1 MRKYAL
7 LRSMIE
13 RAEFISITK
22 KQINDFN
29 KTALLSGNVID
40 GNGVSIAITES
51 LSNLMNL
58 TKNAIPGISDSLDAA
73 LKEQGGISSVQEKI
87 EKHVSKNH
95 DELALLKT
103 DLTGLS
109 LAFEALQ
116 KQFYQ
121 EKNSNTIKTFS
132 TAIFID
138 SLSDDKK
145 ALLIKQLDK
154 FAKKEYSPAKS
165 TNSQNDTVFM
175 FTSNAEKLL
184 THYLQDNENPI
195 KKLLENNGIDT
206 YIQQE
211 VKSGTQVLINN
222 KPFTLD
228 SPESFVEQ
236 KNELIAELDKIELS
250 SEHFAP

>member
-87 EKHVSKNH
+87 EKHVSKNR

-109 LAFEALQ
+109 LTFEALQ

-132 TAIFID
+132 TAVFID
-138 SLSDDKK
+138 SLSDEKK
-145 ALLIKQLDK
+145 ALLINQLDK

-165 TNSQNDTVFM
+165 TNGSNDTVFM

-184 THYLQDNENPI
+184 AHYLQDNENPI